1 MLRYN
6 TKFSQQTNKKKID
19 HLGEYV
25 QNGEKGF

>member
-6 TKFSQQTNKKKID
+6 TKFSQQTNKKID
-19 HLGEYV
+19 HLVEYV

>member
-6 TKFSQQTNKKKID
+6 TKFSQQTNKKID
-19 HLGEYV
+19 HLGGYV